1 MSELVHVPSSEEVA
15 RPDAIVAMELEVRE
29 RVRDISDLGVL
40 ASSSTN
46 LNALAKALGGTKMAP
61 YSMAAARRVE
71 WQIGRVLGEPP
82 GAGGDQKS
90 DDRIESPASDLIS
103 ADDVHKFRLIGTLNL
118 DWDSIALWG
127 RSRARLVK
135 EALEARRVRSDDDP
149 EILDGDF
156 AEVLAYLDP
165 GSVSMILT
173 DPPYA
178 MEYLPD
184 YERLAV
190 FAAEKL
196 VDGGSLVCYT
206 GHVILPQ
213 AIAVMSEHVR
223 YWWLLALD
231 HKSGTRQLPGVNVRV
246 GWKPIM
252 WFVKGTRRD
261 ANYVRD
267 VVRGV
272 TPEKQQHG
280 WAQGVDEVL
289 PLIEGLTSPDELVCD
304 PFAGSG
310 SFGRAAHKLGRRF
323 IGADNRSALTSA
335 GLLIPTD
342 DRVTSG

>member
-1 MSELVHVPSSEEVA
+1 MTTPRFWTVTSRRCWRISE
-15 RPDAIVAMELEVRE
+15 
-29 RVRDISDLGVL
+29 
-40 ASSSTN
+40 
-46 LNALAKALGGTKMAP
+46 
-61 YSMAAARRVE
+61 
-71 WQIGRVLGEPP
+71 
-82 GAGGDQKS
+82 
-90 DDRIESPASDLIS
+90 
-103 ADDVHKFRLIGTLNL
+103 
-118 DWDSIALWG
+118 
-127 RSRARLVK
+127 
-135 EALEARRVRSDDDP
+135 
-149 EILDGDF
+149 
-156 AEVLAYLDP
+156 P

-178 MEYLPD
+178 MEALPD
-184 YERLAV
+184 YGRLAR
-190 FAAEKL
+190 FASEKL

-213 AIAVMSEHVR
+213 AIVLMSEHVR
-223 YWWLLALD
+223 YWWLMALD

-261 ANYVRD
+261 STYVRD

-310 SFGRAAHKLGRRF
+310 SFGFAAHKTRAQVHRCGQPFR
-323 IGADNRSALTSA
+323 
-335 GLLIPTD
+335 
-342 DRVTSG
+342 